1 MDNSKNKLNSKKN
14 GFVSQKKKKKKALS
28 VCLAKIIFANLFYY
42 SVYFYYYSWALLYF
56 LILFMGLTVLF
67 QLTFTT
73 VLLTKV
79 FSFSKISG
87 SQTNNVCNFC
97 KLILLFTLF
106 LLLFMDPTV
115 LFDIIHKS
123 HCTISTNF

>member
-1 MDNSKNKLNSKKN
+1 MAL
-14 GFVSQKKKKKKALS
+14 FLKKKKKALS

-42 SVYFYYYSWALLYF
+42 SVYFCYYSWALLYF

-87 SQTNNVCNFC
+87 SQTNNVCNFY

-106 LLLFMDPTV
+106 LLLFMGPTV
-115 LFDIIHKS
+115 LFDIIHLS
-123 HCTISTNF
+123 HCTISANF

>member
-1 MDNSKNKLNSKKN
+1 MDNSKNKLNNKKMAL
-14 GFVSQKKKKKKALS
+14 FLKKKKKKGLS

-42 SVYFYYYSWALLYF
+42 SVYFCYYSWALLYF
-56 LILFMGLTVLF
+56 LILFMGLIILF

-73 VLLTKV
+73 VLSAKV

-106 LLLFMDPTV
+106 LLLFMGPTI
-115 LFDIIHKS
+115 LFDIIHGS